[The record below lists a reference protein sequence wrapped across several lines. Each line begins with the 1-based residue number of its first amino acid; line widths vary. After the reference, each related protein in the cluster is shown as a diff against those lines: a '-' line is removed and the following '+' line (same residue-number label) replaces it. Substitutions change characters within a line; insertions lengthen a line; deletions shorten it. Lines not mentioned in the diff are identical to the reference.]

1 MATESRVLI
10 IENNDVLRVMLFTIL
25 RHQPLAVD
33 TATTAAEAIEK
44 TTTCDYALILLDA
57 DLPDNDA
64 AEFLRRFENEHPD
77 APTFIVVVRS
87 AESEPM
93 LDPRVGAVLSKPLEI
108 DTRAES
114 HRTPSPPR
122 GASVSKPLEIAALA
136 ELVRECAA
144 VVPPPEEP
152 QLHCPPAESESRARS
167 DRRGSFELGRAPAS
181 TPW

>member
-108 DTRAES
+108 DT
-114 HRTPSPPR
+114 
-122 GASVSKPLEIAALA
+122 LA

-152 QLHCPPAESESRARS
+152 QLHCPPAESEIRARM
-167 DRRGSFELGRAPAS
+167 DRSGSFYS
-181 TPW
+181 N